1 MGVVLAV
8 ISCFIFLFVK
18 VEEHKLAKKLD
29 EEEQDILNESIPSP
43 RDEIS
48 YISNEIAEIDENA
61 EADLFDRLTK
71 TQKRIVGVFCSTFAG
86 FMFGFSYLPADW
98 ILDNV
103 EDASQNQN
111 DYAFSMS
118 CGIFLTSTL
127 YFLIYCIVMK
137 NKPKV
142 YAKLIFPSLVT
153 GRLTFKFAKKLSNI
167 HSYFIDIVGW
177 LWGIANTAYFIATDI
192 LTQSITFP
200 LANSG
205 PAVVAFILA
214 LLYREIKGRNNLLVL
229 AFGLAVAIAG
239 IICTGLSF

>member
-1 MGVVLAV
+1 MIAQIPSNVTLNYMGVALAV

-29 EEEQDILNESIPSP
+29 EEEQDILNGSIPSP
-43 RDEIS
+43 HDEIS

-61 EADLFDRLTK
+61 EADIFDRLTK
-71 TQKRIVGVFCSTFAG
+71 TQKRVVGVFCSTFAG

-153 GRLTFKFAKKLSNI
+153 GRLTLRFAKKL
-167 HSYFIDIVGW
+167 
-177 LWGIANTAYFIATDI
+177 L
-192 LTQSITFP
+192 
-200 LANSG
+200 
-205 PAVVAFILA
+205 
-214 LLYREIKGRNNLLVL
+214 
-229 AFGLAVAIAG
+229 
-239 IICTGLSF
+239 IIYS